1 MLKNLLIIFIFKIYF
16 SYIIIPFYRSNLNLK
31 PSKINFDLFEYFQ
44 YQKIF
49 INLNIGNS
57 SITSTFNFNN
67 SNFLVIDYEPSYNSS
82 LLLNEKNQITT
93 NTLKGYKIEDN
104 MIIEAKN
111 KKLSVNNIPF
121 IKVNEFLINNED
133 KNTNNNAIIGL
144 KNGDLNLFN
153 NLKNL
158 KIINFNIFSFIYKNN
173 NEGELFIGDYPHES
187 RYNYNKNNLIIFKGY
202 NSKNWEFSF
211 DSIKVGNFEIGYS
224 HEIDFTM
231 APIIIAPRVFRKK
244 IKELFF
250 GKLFNE
256 SKCFKEKKYDEKEEM
271 YIEHYYYCDINQ
283 NIDYSL
289 FPSIKFE
296 FNNPKVTFEL
306 TYKDLFKE
314 INGKKY
320 LTIILK
326 KYDDDKWVLGD
337 IFLKKYTLV
346 FNNDKKEIG
355 FYLKKDGLNIKI
367 NPWII
372 VMILSTILS
381 IVLLCWIRNVF
392 FAPKRAVPSSFEYNV
407 NQPNSQSNYEK
418 LDIN

>member
-1 MLKNLLIIFIFKIYF
+1 MLKNLLIFFIFKFHF
-16 SYIIIPFYRSNLNLK
+16 SQIVIPFYRSNLNLK
-31 PSKINFDLFEYFQ
+31 PSKVNFDLFEYFQ

-49 INLNIGNS
+49 INLDIGNS

-67 SNFLVIDYEPSYNSS
+67 SDFLIIDYEPSYKSS
-82 LLLNEKNQITT
+82 LLLNEKNLIETEV
-93 NTLKGYKIEDN
+93 LKGYKIEDD
-104 MIIEAKN
+104 IFIKS
-111 KKLSVNNIPF
+111 KKSKISVPF
-121 IKVNEFLINNED
+121 IKVNEFLKNNED

-144 KNGDLNLFN
+144 KNGELNLFN
-153 NLKNL
+153 NLKN
-158 KIINFNIFSFIYKNN
+158 KQIINLNLFSFIYKND
-173 NEGELFIGDYPHES
+173 NEGELVLGKYPHELG
-187 RYNYNKNNLIIFKGY
+187 YNYDKNSLISFKGY

-211 DSIKVGNFEIGYS
+211 DSIKVGTFEIGYS

-231 APIIIAPRVFRKK
+231 APVIIAPRVFRKK

-283 NIDYSL
+283 NIDYSQ

-296 FNNPKVTFEL
+296 FNNPNVIFEL

-314 INGKKY
+314 INGKIY

-326 KYDDDKWVLGD
+326 KYDDDKWILGD
-337 IFLKKYTLV
+337 IFLKKYNLI

-355 FYLKKDGLNIKI
+355 FYTKKGGLNVKI

-372 VMILSTILS
+372 VFILSSILL
-381 IVLLCWIRNVF
+381 IILLCWIRNVF
-392 FAPKRAVPSSFEYNV
+392 FGPKRAVPSSFEYNID
-407 NQPNSQSNYEK
+407 QTNSQSNYQK

>member
-1 MLKNLLIIFIFKIYF
+1 MLKNLLIFFIFKFHF
-16 SYIIIPFYRSNLNLK
+16 SQIIIPFYRSNLNLK

-67 SNFLVIDYEPSYNSS
+67 SDFLIIDYEPSYDSS
-82 LLLNEKNQITT
+82 LLLNEKNQIETDV
-93 NTLKGYKIEDN
+93 LKGYKIEDN
-104 MIIEAKN
+104 MLIES
-111 KKLSVNNIPF
+111 KKTKISVPF
-121 IKVNEFLINNED
+121 IKVDEFLINNEN

-153 NLKNL
+153 NLKNKQIL
-158 KIINFNIFSFIYKNN
+158 NLNLFSFIYKND
-173 NEGELFIGDYPHES
+173 NEGELVLGNYPHELG
-187 RYNYNKNNLIIFKGY
+187 YNYNKKDLIFFKGY

-326 KYDDDKWVLGD
+326 KYDDEKWILGD
-337 IFLKKYTLV
+337 IFLKKYNLI

-355 FYLKKDGLNIKI
+355 FYTKKEGLNIKI

-372 VMILSTILS
+372 VFILSSILL
-381 IVLLCWIRNVF
+381 IILLCWIRAVF
-392 FAPKRAVPSSFEYNV
+392 FGPKRALPSSFEYNID
-407 NQPNSQSNYEK
+407 QTNSQSNYQK

>member
-1 MLKNLLIIFIFKIYF
+1 MLKNLLIFFIFKFHF
-16 SYIIIPFYRSNLNLK
+16 SQIIIPFYRSNLNLK

-67 SNFLVIDYEPSYNSS
+67 SDFLIIDYEPSYDSS
-82 LLLNEKNQITT
+82 LLLNEKNQIETDV
-93 NTLKGYKIEDN
+93 LKGYKIEDN
-104 MIIEAKN
+104 MLIES
-111 KKLSVNNIPF
+111 KKTKISVPF
-121 IKVNEFLINNED
+121 IKVDEFLINNEN

-153 NLKNL
+153 NLKNKQIL
-158 KIINFNIFSFIYKNN
+158 NLNLFSFIYKND
-173 NEGELFIGDYPHES
+173 NEGELVLGNYPHELG
-187 RYNYNKNNLIIFKGY
+187 YNYNKKDLIFFKGY

-211 DSIKVGNFEIGYS
+211 DSIKVGPFEIGYS

-326 KYDDDKWVLGD
+326 KYDDEKWILGD
-337 IFLKKYTLV
+337 IFLKKYNLI

-355 FYLKKDGLNIKI
+355 FYTKKEGLNIKI

-372 VMILSTILS
+372 VFILSSILL
-381 IVLLCWIRNVF
+381 IILLCWIRAVF
-392 FAPKRAVPSSFEYNV
+392 FGPKRALPSSFEYNID
-407 NQPNSQSNYEK
+407 QTNSQSNYQK

>member
-1 MLKNLLIIFIFKIYF
+1 MLKNLLIFFIFKFHF
-16 SYIIIPFYRSNLNLK
+16 SQIIIPFYRSNLNLK

-49 INLNIGNS
+49 INLNIGNT

-67 SNFLVIDYEPSYNSS
+67 SDFLIIDYEPSYDSS
-82 LLLNEKNQITT
+82 LLLNEKNQIETDV
-93 NTLKGYKIEDN
+93 LKGYKIEDN
-104 MIIEAKN
+104 MLIES
-111 KKLSVNNIPF
+111 KKTTISVPF
-121 IKVNEFLINNED
+121 IKVDEFLINNEN

-153 NLKNL
+153 NLKNKQIL
-158 KIINFNIFSFIYKNN
+158 NLNLFSFIYKND
-173 NEGELFIGDYPHES
+173 NEGELVLGNYPHELG
-187 RYNYNKNNLIIFKGY
+187 YNYNKKDLIFFKGY

-211 DSIKVGNFEIGYS
+211 DSIKVGPFEIGYS

-250 GKLFNE
+250 GQLFNE

-283 NIDYSL
+283 NIDYSK

-296 FNNPKVTFEL
+296 FNNPKLIFEL

-326 KYDDDKWVLGD
+326 KYDDEKWILGD
-337 IFLKKYTLV
+337 IFLKKYNLI

-355 FYLKKDGLNIKI
+355 FYTKKEGLNIKI

-372 VMILSTILS
+372 VFILSSILL
-381 IVLLCWIRNVF
+381 IILLCWIRAVF
-392 FAPKRAVPSSFEYNV
+392 FGPKRALPSSFEYNID
-407 NQPNSQSNYEK
+407 QTNSQSNYQK

>member
-1 MLKNLLIIFIFKIYF
+1 MLIE
-16 SYIIIPFYRSNLNLK
+16 
-31 PSKINFDLFEYFQ
+31 SK
-44 YQKIF
+44 K
-49 INLNIGNS
+49 
-57 SITSTFNFNN
+57 
-67 SNFLVIDYEPSYNSS
+67 
-82 LLLNEKNQITT
+82 TT
-93 NTLKGYKIEDN
+93 I
-104 MIIEAKN
+104 
-111 KKLSVNNIPF
+111 SVPF
-121 IKVNEFLINNED
+121 IKVDEFLINNEN

-153 NLKNL
+153 NLKNKQIL
-158 KIINFNIFSFIYKNN
+158 NLNLFSFIYKND
-173 NEGELFIGDYPHES
+173 NEGELVLGNYPHELG
-187 RYNYNKNNLIIFKGY
+187 YNYNKKDLIFFKGY

-211 DSIKVGNFEIGYS
+211 DSIKVGPFEIGYS

-250 GKLFNE
+250 GQLFNE
-256 SKCFKEKKYDEKEEM
+256 SKCFKEKKYDEKEKM

-283 NIDYSL
+283 NIDYSK

-296 FNNPKVTFEL
+296 FNNPKLIFEL

-326 KYDDDKWVLGD
+326 KYDDEKWILGD
-337 IFLKKYTLV
+337 IFLKKYNLI

-355 FYLKKDGLNIKI
+355 FYTKKEGLNIKI

-372 VMILSTILS
+372 VFILSSILL
-381 IVLLCWIRNVF
+381 IILLCWIRAVF
-392 FAPKRAVPSSFEYNV
+392 FGPKRALPSSFEYNID
-407 NQPNSQSNYEK
+407 QTNSQSNYQK

>member
-1 MLKNLLIIFIFKIYF
+1 MLKNLLIFFIFKFHF
-16 SYIIIPFYRSNLNLK
+16 SQIIIPFYRSNLNLK

-67 SNFLVIDYEPSYNSS
+67 SDFLIIDYEPSYDSS
-82 LLLNEKNQITT
+82 LLLNEKNQIETDV
-93 NTLKGYKIEDN
+93 LKGYKIEDN
-104 MIIEAKN
+104 MLIES
-111 KKLSVNNIPF
+111 KKTKISVPF
-121 IKVNEFLINNED
+121 IKVDEFLINNEN

-153 NLKNL
+153 NLKNKQIL
-158 KIINFNIFSFIYKNN
+158 NLNLFSFIYKND
-173 NEGELFIGDYPHES
+173 NEGELVLGNYPHELG
-187 RYNYNKNNLIIFKGY
+187 YNYNKKDLIFFKGY

-250 GKLFNE
+250 GQLFNE

-283 NIDYSL
+283 NIDYSK

-296 FNNPKVTFEL
+296 FNNPKLIFEL

-326 KYDDDKWVLGD
+326 KYDDEKWILGD
-337 IFLKKYTLV
+337 IFLKKYNLI

-355 FYLKKDGLNIKI
+355 FYTKKEGLNIKI

-372 VMILSTILS
+372 VFILSSILL
-381 IVLLCWIRNVF
+381 IILLCWIRAVF
-392 FAPKRAVPSSFEYNV
+392 FGPKRALPSSFEYNID
-407 NQPNSQSNYEK
+407 QTNSQSNYQK